1 MLELLRSRL
10 AAMGLPADPEKVAAL
25 AEFHAILT
33 EANARMN
40 LTRVPEDINEAVD
53 RNYLDSLSALPLLAD
68 LQNCVDI
75 GSGAGFPGVPLSIYM
90 PETRFLLMDSQ
101 AKRVGF
107 LKRAIGTLKLDAEAT
122 ALRAED
128 AGVGGLRE
136 SFDAAVSRAVAPM
149 NVLAELMLPL
159 VKVGGRMLA
168 WKGPGVSDEL
178 DGARAAIELLGGR
191 VERVF
196 PVEIPGRDWA
206 HNIVAVEKIART
218 PGKYPR
224 RAGVPEKRP
233 L

>member
-1 MLELLRSRL
+1 MWPQMPAAPWLNMTQAPRAGLEILHC
-10 AAMGLPADPEKVAAL
+10 AAIM
-25 AEFHAILT
+25 
-33 EANARMN
+33 
-40 LTRVPEDINEAVD
+40 
-53 RNYLDSLSALPLLAD
+53 SCS
-68 LQNCVDI
+68 
-75 GSGAGFPGVPLSIYM
+75 
-90 PETRFLLMDSQ
+90 
-101 AKRVGF
+101 
-107 LKRAIGTLKLDAEAT
+107 
-122 ALRAED
+122 
-128 AGVGGLRE
+128 
-136 SFDAAVSRAVAPM
+136 VSRAVAPM